1 MHNSKTTLINDTYPL
16 RKKTSMDNSAQQ
28 YYVLMF
34 MRNQAGGKMS
44 SSCFLITSIF
54 IWLFASFK

>member
-1 MHNSKTTLINDTYPL
+1 
-16 RKKTSMDNSAQQ
+16 MDNSAQQ

-44 SSCFLITSIF
+44 SFCFSNHKQFHMAVCII
-54 IWLFASFK
+54 